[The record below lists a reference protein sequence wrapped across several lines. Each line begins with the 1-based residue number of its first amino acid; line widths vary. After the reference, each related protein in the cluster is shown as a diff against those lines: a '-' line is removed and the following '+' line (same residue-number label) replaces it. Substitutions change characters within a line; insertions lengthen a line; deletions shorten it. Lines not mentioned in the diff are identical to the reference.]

1 MSCDDDE
8 LDNNPFFRAL
18 QTTFL
23 DLYER
28 AQEKCHLIC
37 VPLSSSLEGLA
48 INQKFVETHILR
60 TSPYF
65 RGQYLTI
72 NSHSKMVLLEEGGG
86 VLQTR
91 EGFSEKI
98 TVKILNEEL
107 AYNKEYKHYKIL
119 VIERPLDP
127 IYHTKHSS
135 KEQRNGELYTPRVS
149 LQECKAFLKSFAE
162 YTVVLKSL
170 DESIFRFNKNYMV
183 LKNYLQDAASRLEN
197 MAADAIE
204 KCTKCTK
211 HRLYSDPKFREA
223 LSGSIESYVLGS
235 VHQKVFTVVCEEF
248 AADDKLLSQQCQK
261 LSGVTPEYLGVRAEF
276 SCPLPSAVVELAHLD
291 GLTTPRAKQLCLKST
306 VDNVTEGLNAFVRE
320 NQQPNLQGQSSG
332 GDACLTSDDLI
343 PILVT
348 VIAQA
353 KCRHLQ
359 SDIYYMENFT
369 WFSTT
374 KDMDNVSYCL
384 VTFKAAVEYM
394 KTTDFD
400 DLKSHNMGTRNEI
413 SIDDLMAAT
422 TALSVDDGQGRE
434 KSRTSSDRSPQS
446 ATRMDR
452 QLERIS
458 KILQD
463 SAVELNKTDKRK
475 TGPRS
480 IFGSRPEVYQ
490 TPDVV
495 PQQDPS
501 RKRQELGE
509 FLSALQDDD
518 FDQPFGKQT

>member
-18 QTTFL
+18 QTTYL

-37 VPLSSSLEGLA
+37 VPLSSSLEGLT

-72 NSHSKMVLLEEGGG
+72 NSHSRTVLLEEGGG
-86 VLQTR
+86 VLQTG
-91 EGFSEKI
+91 EGFSATI

-127 IYHTKHSS
+127 IYHMKNSS
-135 KEQRNGELYTPRVS
+135 KGQSNGELYTPRVS
-149 LQECKAFLKSFAE
+149 LVECKAFLKSFNE
-162 YTVVLKSL
+162 YTVVLRSL
-170 DESIFRFNKNYMV
+170 DDSISRFNKNYMV
-183 LKNYLQDAASRLEN
+183 LKNYLQDAASRLEK

-204 KCTKCTK
+204 NCTKCTK
-211 HRLYSDPKFREA
+211 HKLYSDPKFREA

-235 VHQKVFTVVCEEF
+235 VHQKVFPVICEEF
-248 AADDKLLSQQCQK
+248 AADDQLLSRQCQK
-261 LSGVTPEYLGVRAEF
+261 LSGVTPEHLGVRAEF
-276 SCPLPSAVVELAHLD
+276 SCPLPSAVVELANLD
-291 GLTTPRAKQLCLKST
+291 GLTTPRAKQLCLKSA

-320 NQQPNLQGQSSG
+320 NQQPNLQGQPSN

-353 KCRHLQ
+353 KCSHLQ

-394 KTTDFD
+394 KTTDFS
-400 DLKSHNMGTRNEI
+400 DLKSQHMAPRNEI

-422 TALSVDDGQGRE
+422 NALSVDNGQGRE
-434 KSRTSSDRSPQS
+434 KSRISNNRSPQS
-446 ATRMDR
+446 ASRLDR

-463 SAVELNKTDKRK
+463 SAGELKTEKKK

-480 IFGSRPEVYQ
+480 IFGARPEVYQ